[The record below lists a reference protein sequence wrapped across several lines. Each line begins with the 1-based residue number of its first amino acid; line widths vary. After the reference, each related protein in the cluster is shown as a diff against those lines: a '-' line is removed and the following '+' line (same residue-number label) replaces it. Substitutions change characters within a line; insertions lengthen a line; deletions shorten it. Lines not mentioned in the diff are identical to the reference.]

1 MKSKCDQELYTPSFV
16 LMAAANFFTVSSF
29 GCFFLFPIFV
39 MSHGGSN
46 ADIGIVM
53 GAAALSSV
61 LCRPWISEMID
72 RVGRKRSY
80 GIGCIIT
87 SLLSLSYLM
96 FRGELAEFYLPLLLV
111 RLLHGVGLA
120 ICFTS
125 GFTYIADIVPK
136 ERLNEG
142 IGMFGVTALVGMA
155 IGPVI
160 AEIIIGEFDF
170 QFLFLVAAG
179 MAFVGFFLHLPLGES
194 YVGRVSGSETSF
206 FSVLIRKKMLLIAVL
221 AFLFGFGL
229 AASGN
234 FVSPFA
240 KEQHI
245 AFISLYFIAYSSAA
259 VITRFFGGRL
269 ADRVGEERIIPYAL
283 IITGSGF
290 LVLIAL
296 GGDTILIVSGLM
308 SGCGHGFLFPSLN
321 ALALREAP
329 RGIRGKINGIFTG
342 GIDAGAFS
350 GSIILGY
357 IGEWGGFQTLFLIA
371 GGALF
376 AGFMIYRLK
385 PIQRSLERMRNRSTN
400 NPSRLT

>member
-1 MKSKCDQELYTPSFV
+1 MKSKSKQDLYVPSFV
-16 LMAAANFFTVSSF
+16 LMAVANFFTVSSF
-29 GCFFLFPIFV
+29 GCFFLFPLFIT
-39 MSHGGSN
+39 SHGGSK

-53 GAAALSSV
+53 GVTVLSSV

-72 RVGRKRSY
+72 RVGRKRCY
-80 GIGCIIT
+80 GIGCIT
-87 SLLSLSYLM
+87 MSLLPLSYLM
-96 FRGELAEFYLPLLLV
+96 FRGELSGFYLPLLLV
-111 RLLHGVGLA
+111 RFLHGVGLA

-142 IGMFGVTALVGMA
+142 IGMYGVTALVGMA
-155 IGPVI
+155 VGPVI
-160 AEIIIGEFDF
+160 AEIIIGEFGF
-170 QFLFLVAAG
+170 QSFFIAASSL
-179 MAFVGFFLHLPLGES
+179 AFVGFFLHLPLAES
-194 YVGRVSGSETSF
+194 YDGRISGSGTSF
-206 FSVLIRKKMLLIAVL
+206 FSVLKRKKMLLIVAL

-229 AASGN
+229 AASSN

-245 AFISLYFIAYSSAA
+245 TFISLYFIAYSSAA
-259 VITRFFGGRL
+259 VMTRFFGGRL

-283 IITGSGF
+283 ITTGVGF

-296 GGDTILIVSGLM
+296 GGDIILVVAGFM
-308 SGCGHGFLFPSLN
+308 SGCGHGFLFPCLN
-321 ALALREAP
+321 ALALRDEP

-357 IGEWGGFQTLFLIA
+357 VGQWAGFQTLFLIA
-371 GGALF
+371 GFALF
-376 AGFMIYRLK
+376 AGFVIYRLK
-385 PIQRSLERMRNRSTN
+385 PV
-400 NPSRLT
+400 

>member
-1 MKSKCDQELYTPSFV
+1 MKSKCDQDLYTPSFV
-16 LMAAANFFTVSSF
+16 LMAAANFFTVSSL

-80 GIGCIIT
+80 GIGCIMT

-96 FRGELAEFYLPLLLV
+96 FRGELAGFYLPLLLV

-120 ICFTS
+120 ICFIS

-179 MAFVGFFLHLPLGES
+179 MAFIGFFLHLPLGES
-194 YVGRVSGSETSF
+194 YDGRVSGSEMSF
-206 FSVLIRKKMLLIAVL
+206 FSVLIRRKMLLVAVL
-221 AFLFGFGL
+221 ALLFGFGL
-229 AASGN
+229 AASSN
-234 FVSPFA
+234 FVAPFA

-269 ADRVGEERIIPYAL
+269 ADRVGEDRIIPYAL
-283 IITGSGF
+283 IITGAGF

-321 ALALREAP
+321 ALALREEQ

-342 GIDAGAFS
+342 GIDAGAFL

-371 GGALF
+371 GVALF

-385 PIQRSLERMRNRSTN
+385 PVQRSLERMRNRSTD

>member
-1 MKSKCDQELYTPSFV
+1 
-16 LMAAANFFTVSSF
+16 MAAANFFTVSSL

-72 RVGRKRSY
+72 KLGRKRSY
-80 GIGCIIT
+80 GIGCIMT

-96 FRGELAEFYLPLLLV
+96 FRGELAGFYLPLLLV

-120 ICFTS
+120 ICFIS

-179 MAFVGFFLHLPLGES
+179 MAFIGFFLHLPLGES
-194 YVGRVSGSETSF
+194 YDGRVSGSEMSF
-206 FSVLIRKKMLLIAVL
+206 FSVLKRRKMLFVAVL
-221 AFLFGFGL
+221 ALLFGFGL
-229 AASGN
+229 AASSN

-269 ADRVGEERIIPYAL
+269 ADRVGEDRIIPYAL
-283 IITGSGF
+283 IITGAGF

-321 ALALREAP
+321 ALALREEQ

-357 IGEWGGFQTLFLIA
+357 IGEWGGFQALFLIA
-371 GGALF
+371 GVALF
-376 AGFMIYRLK
+376 TGFMIYRLK
-385 PIQRSLERMRNRSTN
+385 PVQRSLERMRNRSTN

>member
-1 MKSKCDQELYTPSFV
+1 MKSKSKQDLYVPSFV
-16 LMAAANFFTVSSF
+16 LMAVANFFTVSSF
-29 GCFFLFPIFV
+29 GCFFLFPLFIT
-39 MSHGGSN
+39 SHGGSK

-53 GAAALSSV
+53 GVTVLSSV

-72 RVGRKRSY
+72 RVGRKRCY
-80 GIGCIIT
+80 GIGCIT
-87 SLLSLSYLM
+87 MSLLPLSYLM
-96 FRGELAEFYLPLLLV
+96 FRGELSGFYLPLLLV
-111 RLLHGVGLA
+111 RFLHGVGLA

-142 IGMFGVTALVGMA
+142 IGMYGVTALVGMA
-155 IGPVI
+155 VGPVI
-160 AEIIIGEFDF
+160 AEIIIGEFGF
-170 QFLFLVAAG
+170 QSFFIAASSL
-179 MAFVGFFLHLPLGES
+179 AFVGFFLHLPLAES
-194 YVGRVSGSETSF
+194 YDGRISGSESSF
-206 FSVLIRKKMLLIAVL
+206 FSVLKRKKMLLIVAL

-229 AASGN
+229 AASSN

-245 AFISLYFIAYSSAA
+245 TFLSLYFIAYSSAA
-259 VITRFFGGRL
+259 VMTRFFGGRL

-283 IITGSGF
+283 ITTGVGF

-296 GGDTILIVSGLM
+296 GGDIILVVAGFM
-308 SGCGHGFLFPSLN
+308 SGCGHGFLFPCLN
-321 ALALREAP
+321 ALALRDEP

-357 IGEWGGFQTLFLIA
+357 VGQWAGFQTLFFIA
-371 GGALF
+371 GFALF
-376 AGFMIYRLK
+376 AGFVIYRLK
-385 PIQRSLERMRNRSTN
+385 PV
-400 NPSRLT
+400 

>member
-1 MKSKCDQELYTPSFV
+1 MKSKSKQDLYVPSFV
-16 LMAAANFFTVSSF
+16 LMAVANFFTVSSF
-29 GCFFLFPIFV
+29 GCFFLFPLFIT
-39 MSHGGSN
+39 SHGGAK

-53 GAAALSSV
+53 GVTVLSSV

-72 RVGRKRSY
+72 RVGRKRCY
-80 GIGCIIT
+80 GIGCIT
-87 SLLSLSYLM
+87 MSLLPLSYLM
-96 FRGELAEFYLPLLLV
+96 FRGELSGFYLPLLLV
-111 RLLHGVGLA
+111 RFLHGVGLA

-142 IGMFGVTALVGMA
+142 IGMYGVTALVGMA
-155 IGPVI
+155 VGPVI
-160 AEIIIGEFDF
+160 AEIIIGEFGF
-170 QFLFLVAAG
+170 QSFFIAASSL
-179 MAFVGFFLHLPLGES
+179 AFVGFFLHLPLAES
-194 YVGRVSGSETSF
+194 YDGRISGSESSF
-206 FSVLIRKKMLLIAVL
+206 FSVLKRKKMLLIVSL

-229 AASGN
+229 AASSN

-259 VITRFFGGRL
+259 VMTRFFGGRL

-283 IITGSGF
+283 ITTGAGF

-296 GGDTILIVSGLM
+296 GGDIILVVAGFM
-308 SGCGHGFLFPSLN
+308 SGCGHGFLFPCLN
-321 ALALREAP
+321 ALALRDEP

-357 IGEWGGFQTLFLIA
+357 VGQWAGFQTLFLIA
-371 GGALF
+371 GFALF
-376 AGFMIYRLK
+376 AGFVIYRLK
-385 PIQRSLERMRNRSTN
+385 PV
-400 NPSRLT
+400 